1 MNFKVRHLTD
11 EEIID
16 IYLTYGKRHFP
27 ESELKPVSVIREL
40 IAGKSYI
47 GLGMFKENNSLV
59 GYALFTRSDNTDMIL
74 LDYYA
79 ILEEYRQNRA
89 GSKFLSRIKDE
100 FKNSERIP
108 AGILIETEDIEYALN
123 EEETDIRQRRDSFYT
138 RNNALLTGIKSF
150 VAGVNYNIWYL
161 EVGAP
166 FERASARTSLEKLY
180 REMFKCLPGNI
191 IKWDIQP

>member
-1 MNFKVRHLTD
+1 MSFKVRYLTE

-16 IYLTYGKRHFP
+16 IYLTHGKRHFP
-27 ESELKPVSVIREL
+27 ENELKPVSVIKEL
-40 IAGKSYI
+40 IARESYI
-47 GLGMFKENNSLV
+47 GLGMFKENGSLV

-89 GSKFLSRIKDE
+89 GSEFLSRIQGE
-100 FKNSERIP
+100 FKKSERTP
-108 AGILIETEDIEYALN
+108 AGILIETEDTEYAQN
-123 EEETDIRQRRDSFYT
+123 QEEADIRRRRDTFYT
-138 RNNALLTGIKSF
+138 RNNALLTGIKSC

-161 EVGAP
+161 EAGAP
-166 FERASARTSLEKLY
+166 FERALAKASLEKLY
-180 REMFKCLPGNI
+180 REMFKPGNI